1 MREAIFLSMQANPIR
16 VGLIGYGF
24 SGKTFHA
31 PLIRAVPGLSLDA
44 VASSDPKKVQL
55 DLPGVA
61 IYEDPFALARTEN
74 IDVVVIATPNTS
86 HAPLARAA
94 LAAKKH
100 VVIDKP
106 FTLDLVEARD
116 LIAQSKMMGLVLS
129 VFHNRRWDSDFLT
142 VRQAIKQGMVGAV
155 IHYESHID
163 RFRPEVRNRWRE
175 NGGPGSGV
183 WFDLGPH
190 LVDQA
195 LQLFGLPD
203 RVQANL
209 ARQRPDSRTD
219 DWAHVV
225 LEFGAQR
232 AILHASMVAAGGTSR
247 FIVHGDAG
255 SIVKR
260 DVDLQEK
267 QLLSGMRPGEAGW
280 GEDPNALIAYDR
292 SGEQRIVPATRGD
305 QRLYYAGLVEALNG
319 STAGWVTP
327 IQALAVM
334 AVVEAAVDSARS
346 RNSVEL
352 PLTVEE
358 RGSWARSGPA
368 DQPRGALAIG

>member
-1 MREAIFLSMQANPIR
+1 MKANSIR

-44 VASSDPKKVQL
+44 VASSDPKKVHA
-55 DLPGVA
+55 DLPGVTV
-61 IYEDPFALARTEN
+61 YEDAHALVRADD

-86 HAPLARAA
+86 HAPLALAA

-106 FTLDLVEARD
+106 FTLDLVEARA
-116 LIAQSKMMGLVLS
+116 LIAQSERMGLLLS

-142 VRQAIKQGMVGAV
+142 VRHAITQGMVGAV

-163 RFRPEVRNRWRE
+163 RYRPEVHDRWRE
-175 NGGPGSGV
+175 DGGPGSGV

-203 RVQANL
+203 RIQANL
-209 ARQRPDSRTD
+209 AHQRAGSRTD

-225 LEFGAQR
+225 LDYGSHR
-232 AILHASMVAAGGTSR
+232 AILHTSMVAAGGTRR

-255 SIVKR
+255 SMVKQ

-267 QLLSGMRPGEAGW
+267 QLLSGMRPGDAGW
-280 GEDPNALIAYDR
+280 GEDPDALIVYDR
-292 SGEQRIVPATRGD
+292 NGVPRTIPATRGD
-305 QRLYYAGLVEALNG
+305 QSLYYAGLVEALND
-319 STAGWVTP
+319 SASGWVTP
-327 IQALAVM
+327 IQSLAVM
-334 AVVEAAVDSARS
+334 AVVEAAVDSFRS
-346 RNSVEL
+346 RRSVEL

-358 RGSWARSGPA
+358 RRSW
-368 DQPRGALAIG
+368 L

>member
-1 MREAIFLSMQANPIR
+1 MQADPIR
-16 VGLIGYGF
+16 VGLIGYGY

-44 VASSDPKKVQL
+44 VASSDPKKVQA
-55 DLPGVA
+55 DMPGMAV
-61 IYEDPFALARTEN
+61 YEDPVALARAEN

-100 VVIDKP
+100 VVVDKP
-106 FTLDLVEARD
+106 FTLDLAEARD
-116 LIAQSKMMGLVLS
+116 LIAQSKIMGLVLS

-142 VRQAIKQGMVGAV
+142 VRQAIEQGTVGTV
-155 IHYESHID
+155 MHYESRID
-163 RFRPEVRNRWRE
+163 RFRPDVRDRWRE
-175 NGGPGSGV
+175 DGGPGSGV

-209 ARQRPDSRTD
+209 AQQRAGSRAD

-225 LEFGAQR
+225 LDYGSHR
-232 AILHASMVAAGGTSR
+232 TILHASMLAAGGTSR
-247 FIVHGDAG
+247 FIVHGDVG

-260 DVDLQEK
+260 EVDLQEK

-280 GEDPNALIAYDR
+280 GEDPDALIAYNG
-292 SGEQRIVPATRGD
+292 SGERRIVPATRGD
-305 QRLYYAGLVEALNG
+305 QRLYYAGLVAALNG
-319 STAGWVTP
+319 STSGWVTP
-327 IQALAVM
+327 LQALAVM
-334 AVVEAAVDSARS
+334 AVVEAAVDASHS
-346 RNSVEL
+346 RRPVEL
-352 PLTVEE
+352 PLTAEE
-358 RGSWARSGPA
+358 RGSWA
-368 DQPRGALAIG
+368 